1 MPGNSGLL
9 EVMKIIGKSLKD
21 DEEKKSQMTIVY
33 MA

>member
-21 DEEKKSQMTIVY
+21 DEKKSQMTIVY